1 MIAEMAASIGR
12 AADATEYSDL
22 YQRIRQAF
30 TSAYVGADGTVLGG
44 SQTGYALALG
54 MDLITDAA
62 RKRMAGDK
70 FVAKLATAQNHL
82 RTGFIGTP
90 WLLPALTN
98 IGRDDLAY
106 VLLLKEDYPS
116 WGYEIRNGATTL
128 WERWNSIQPDGS
140 FGPVD
145 MNSFNHYAYGAVGDW
160 MHQNIGG
167 IQPAE
172 AGYHTAIIRP
182 RIGGMLTSATGVLQ
196 TVYGRLS
203 NAWQVS
209 GDALTMNVTVP
220 VNTTAR
226 VYVPS
231 AESSQVT
238 EGGQPL
244 NAATGV
250 KNVTYDAAA
259 SMTVVTVGS
268 GTYAFKG
275 VTPR

>member
-1 MIAEMAASIGR
+1 M
-12 AADATEYSDL
+12 
-22 YQRIRQAF
+22 
-30 TSAYVGADGTVLGG
+30 
-44 SQTGYALALG
+44 
-54 MDLITDAA
+54 
-62 RKRMAGDK
+62 
-70 FVAKLATAQNHL
+70 
-82 RTGFIGTP
+82 
-90 WLLPALTN
+90 
-98 IGRDDLAY
+98 
-106 VLLLKEDYPS
+106 LLKEDYPS

-145 MNSFNHYAYGAVGDW
+145 MNSFNHYAYGAVADW
-160 MHQNIGG
+160 MHQSIGG

-231 AESSQVT
+231 ADSSQVT
-238 EGGQPL
+238 EGGQSP
-244 NAATGV
+244 NSAAGV

-275 VTPR
+275 RVTSR